1 MGKTW
6 LRRSVQAGVCRVLVT
21 CEVCGTIHQG
31 YWRLSGHSQNQKIH
45 KQTCWKPTNKVQRP
59 EIKNLFQINLLKP
72 RPLCFVT
79 HKSSPSCSFQVVG
92 DGEISASARWR
103 WLDGNKIPPTILVV
117 KTPTN
122 PIPTMASKKAKERES
137 DEKLAITVVIAELD
151 RSTMGSYVGFVGV
164 LIWELSW
171 QVVVPVMW
179 NTPGLHT
186 HQLALI
192 ASIMFSDFLV
202 FFVLYRSS
210 SR

>member
-122 PIPTMASKKAKERES
+122 PIPIMASKKQKREKATRNS
-137 DEKLAITVVIAELD
+137 PSPSSL
-151 RSTMGSYVGFVGV
+151 
-164 LIWELSW
+164 LSW
-171 QVVVPVMW
+171 IGPRWVRMLGSWGFWFGNWVGELLCLW
-179 NTPGLHT
+179 CET
-186 HQLALI
+186 HQDSTHTSLHW
-192 ASIMFSDFLV
+192 
-202 FFVLYRSS
+202 
-210 SR
+210 